1 MYDTICKHF
10 CKVSRSFFFAGAG
23 GCKTD
28 TFQTEE
34 KNCECYNA
42 KQIEV
47 NSDNKADKD
56 VVRKTK
62 DKLLPRWKKPKRSK
76 WWEEKL

>member
-1 MYDTICKHF
+1 MTQYVIIFVKFQDT
-10 CKVSRSFFFAGAG
+10 FFAEAG
-23 GCKTD
+23 GCETD

-47 NSDNKADKD
+47 NLDNKADKD

-62 DKLLPRWKKPKRSK
+62 DKLLPRWKKPKRPK

>member
-1 MYDTICKHF
+1 MYDTICNHF
-10 CKVSRSFFFAGAG
+10 CKVSRYFFFAEAG
-23 GCKTD
+23 GCETD

-56 VVRKTK
+56 VVRKT
-62 DKLLPRWKKPKRSK
+62 
-76 WWEEKL
+76 